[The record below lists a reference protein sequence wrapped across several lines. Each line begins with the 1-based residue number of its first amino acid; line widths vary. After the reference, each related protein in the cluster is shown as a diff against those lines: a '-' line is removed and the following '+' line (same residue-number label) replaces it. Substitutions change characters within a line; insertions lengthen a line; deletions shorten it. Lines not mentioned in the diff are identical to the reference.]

1 MLRFDYIFS
10 IWIIIWYILYEL
22 YFISYNPK
30 IWIIIAL
37 IFNFINFLLML
48 YFKRF
53 YIAILFLI
61 PVLFLKIIPLWTLRN
76 TKIYMKDFIFG
87 IFLFMI
93 HNIWLMYNS
102 ISYYTILKNY
112 FNMIKY
118 NEINTPIMKL
128 LDKTIKKYIKK

>member
-10 IWIIIWYILYEL
+10 IWIFIWYILYEL

-37 IFNFINFLLML
+37 ILNFINFLFML

-87 IFLFMI
+87 IFLFII

-102 ISYYTILKNY
+102 INYYTIFKNY
-112 FNMIKY
+112 LNMIKY
-118 NEINTPIMKL
+118 NEINTPIIKL
-128 LDKTIKKYIKK
+128 LDNTIKKYIKK